1 MKNINVKIISS
12 RTYENLEQD
21 INSYL
26 NETDDNIVDLK
37 YMESSTEVHAFITY
51 NKTKNNY

>member
-12 RTYENLEQD
+12 RTYETLEKD

-51 NKTKNNY
+51 NKTKINY